1 MFNVLSFHI
10 NFNQTSSSTQCLL
23 REPLASLLTGTFL

>member
-10 NFNQTSSSTQCLL
+10 NFNQTSSSTHAYLEKL
-23 REPLASLLTGTFL
+23 WRAY